1 MKDKINLILELLA
14 QLKDQND
21 LQKIRR
27 LEEKIQSISV
37 DVKKELS
44 ENKELENDKELKEKI
59 FLLGD
64 IITSLEKDSTADN
77 KMFIEFQDFLKDRKF
92 K

>member
-44 ENKELENDKELKEKI
+44 ENKELENDKELREKI

-64 IITSLEKDSTADN
+64 IITSFEKDSTANN
-77 KMFIEFQDFLKDRKF
+77 KMFIEFQNFLKDRKF